1 MSRAS
6 GTREISRSCLC
17 VGVFISLM
25 IEQAISFTEK
35 PILPYS
41 SIDFFHRVRT
51 HVTEFPSSLFLSVR
65 FGGVKHTHVLTR
77 PSPPSTH
84 RTLRRAKWKLRP
96 RRTRTRSAPG
106 ASVLLS
112 VST

>member
-41 SIDFFHRVRT
+41 SIDFFIAS
-51 HVTEFPSSLFLSVR
+51 E
-65 FGGVKHTHVLTR
+65 HT
-77 PSPPSTH
+77 
-84 RTLRRAKWKLRP
+84 
-96 RRTRTRSAPG
+96 
-106 ASVLLS
+106 
-112 VST
+112 

>member
-1 MSRAS
+1 MARGPPHVICQLSARTTDCACHDQFQDQREAKSPVSRAS

-41 SIDFFHRVRT
+41 SIDFFIAS
-51 HVTEFPSSLFLSVR
+51 E
-65 FGGVKHTHVLTR
+65 HT
-77 PSPPSTH
+77 
-84 RTLRRAKWKLRP
+84 
-96 RRTRTRSAPG
+96 
-106 ASVLLS
+106 
-112 VST
+112 